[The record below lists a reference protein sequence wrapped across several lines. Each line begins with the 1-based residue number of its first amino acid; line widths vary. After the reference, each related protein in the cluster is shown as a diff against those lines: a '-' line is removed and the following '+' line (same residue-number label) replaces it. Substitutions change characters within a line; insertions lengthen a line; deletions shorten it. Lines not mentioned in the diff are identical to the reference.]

1 MARRCFPVA
10 KIASSNLVG
19 VDLVFCFCMYYP
31 EFLDTVDL
39 NVSRDERIGI
49 SKMFIYVYNEI
60 GRSYN
65 CTTISAQ

>member
-19 VDLVFCFCMYYP
+19 VDLIIRFCLYYP
-31 EFLDTVDL
+31 ESLDTVDR

-49 SKMFIYVYNEI
+49 SKMLIYVYNEI
-60 GRSYN
+60 GGTYY
-65 CTTISAQ
+65 CTTISA